1 MRRRDLNGT
10 SREHLPPSPLEA
22 QEPDV
27 SGPRLHWGAVAAAL
41 PLFVAI
47 SVGHA
52 ALGRVA
58 NWGIPQR
65 PMAAIAPALFMVAG
79 PYLADRFW
87 PRLRAPSRWALGMGL
102 AGTLSFGGPAL
113 LPAVCCSRGGGTGWL
128 PLLVLTVVL
137 GLIGT
142 LTGALLG
149 AAAEMEQ
156 ARTFRM
162 MAAPLAAVLPLVSLL
177 PWIYTAASTGW
188 VGPVPWLRV
197 HYMQVA
203 WASVIAVTWSLGLGG
218 VMALGLWLEER
229 E

>member
-1 MRRRDLNGT
+1 MAG
-10 SREHLPPSPLEA
+10 SHMPPPPLMATDSDEGR
-22 QEPDV
+22 Q
-27 SGPRLHWGAVAAAL
+27 RLHWGAIAAAL
-41 PLFVAI
+41 PLFLGIAM
-47 SVGHA
+47 GHA

-58 NWGIPQR
+58 NWGFPQR
-65 PMAAIAPALFMVAG
+65 PIAAIAPALFMVAG
-79 PYLADRFW
+79 AYLADRYW
-87 PRLRAPSRWALGMGL
+87 PKLRAPSRWALGMGL
-102 AGTLSFGGPAL
+102 AGTLSFGGPAV
-113 LPAVCCSRGGGTGWL
+113 LPALCCSRGGGTGWL
-128 PLLVLTVVL
+128 PLLVLTLLL

-149 AAAEMEQ
+149 AAAEVEH

-162 MAAPLAAVLPLVSLL
+162 MVAPLAAVLPLVSLL

-229 E
+229 K

>member
-1 MRRRDLNGT
+1 MAGP
-10 SREHLPPSPLEA
+10 HMPPPPLKDTDA
-22 QEPDV
+22 DGCRQ
-27 SGPRLHWGAVAAAL
+27 RLHWGAVAAAL
-41 PLFVAI
+41 PLFLVIAI
-47 SVGHA
+47 GHA

-65 PMAAIAPALFMVAG
+65 PMAAIAPALFMVGGA
-79 PYLADRFW
+79 YLADRFW

-102 AGTLSFGGPAL
+102 AGLMSFGGPAA
-113 LPAVCCSRGGGTGWL
+113 LPALCCSRGGGTGWL

-149 AAAEMEQ
+149 AAAEVQQ

-162 MAAPLAAVLPLVSLL
+162 MVAPLAAVLPLVSLL
-177 PWIYTAASTGW
+177 PWIYTAASSGW
-188 VGPVPWLRV
+188 VGLVPWLRV

-229 E
+229 RG